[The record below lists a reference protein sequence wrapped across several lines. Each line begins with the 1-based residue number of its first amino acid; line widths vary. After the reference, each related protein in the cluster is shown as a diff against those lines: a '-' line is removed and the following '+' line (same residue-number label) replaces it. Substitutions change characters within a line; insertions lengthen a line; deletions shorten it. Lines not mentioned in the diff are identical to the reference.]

1 MNAKLLSGNELFT
14 YSLTPPPPKTIKD
27 FWAWNSSD
35 LLNNTLRGA
44 LAEYIVAMALGID
57 FSYAR
62 EDWSEYDLVTDDG
75 VKVEVK
81 CSAYLQSWE
90 QHKLS
95 DIRFGCGPSQAFI
108 NQKYDGVPIRHSDI
122 YVFCVF
128 ECRDIKIANV
138 LNLDQW
144 VFYILPTC
152 ILNEKLGSQKTISLS
167 SLLKLNPSK
176 AYFHEINAIINKY
189 IQKECN

>member
-1 MNAKLLSGNELFT
+1 MNTKLLSGEEVFT
-14 YSLTPPPPKTIKD
+14 YSLTPLQKKLKD

-44 LAEYIVAMALGID
+44 IAEYIVAMALDIE

-62 EDWSEYDLVTDDG
+62 KDWSEYDLLTNDG
-75 VKVEVK
+75 IKIEVK

-90 QHKLS
+90 QNKLS
-95 DIRFGCGPSQAFI
+95 DIRFGCSPSQSFI
-108 NQKYDGVPIRHSDI
+108 EQRYDGISIRHSDI

-128 ECRDIKIANV
+128 DCKDIKIADV

-144 VFYILPTC
+144 IFYILPTN
-152 ILNEKLGSQKTISLS
+152 ILNEKIGLQKTISLN
-167 SLLKLNPSK
+167 SLLALNPTK
-176 AYFHEINAIINKY
+176 AYFHEINKAVHKY
-189 IQKECN
+189 VTKYKQ